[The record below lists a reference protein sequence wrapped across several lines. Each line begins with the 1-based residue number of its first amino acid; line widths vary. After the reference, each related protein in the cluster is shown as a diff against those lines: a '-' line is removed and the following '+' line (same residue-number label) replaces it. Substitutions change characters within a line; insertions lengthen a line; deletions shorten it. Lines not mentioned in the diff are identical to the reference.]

1 MPAAIRRCLALR
13 QLSDVVQ
20 VKHKL
25 GNSCN
30 YHLPTQIG
38 RTFHQKTPYMP
49 NWLRSL
55 LRFPGTRP
63 KAIPDALW
71 QQALAHYPFLAQRT
85 AEEKL
90 RLRSLSA
97 QFLAHKEF
105 TGANGL
111 VVTDEM
117 AVAVAAQACLPLLH
131 WGHKG
136 LKLYDDFEGIVLH
149 PGAMLAR
156 RQRRDAAGVVHD
168 YSEALSGEAMQGG
181 PVTLSWEDVA
191 ASGELATQGHNVV
204 IHEFIHKMDMR
215 DGLPNGCPPLPS
227 RVAKAAWQSAMQSAF
242 ANFRTRVVMAD
253 RFGGEAPW
261 LNAYGA
267 TSPAEFFAVAC
278 EAYFVNRVRFTQDFA
293 ALTAL
298 FDDFFERKTVLRQ

>member
-1 MPAAIRRCLALR
+1 MCVFK
-13 QLSDVVQ
+13 S
-20 VKHKL
+20 
-25 GNSCN
+25 GCNSS
-30 YHLPTQIG
+30 LPTQIR
-38 RTFHQKTPYMP
+38 RTFYKRFHSML

-63 KAIPDALW
+63 EAIPDALW
-71 QQALAHYPFLAQRT
+71 RQTLANYPFLAQCT
-85 AEEKL
+85 ADEKR

-97 QFLAHKEF
+97 QFLAQKEF
-105 TGANGL
+105 TGAHGL
-111 VVTDEM
+111 VVTDAM

-131 WGHKG
+131 WGNKG
-136 LKLYDDFEGIVLH
+136 LRLYDDFMGIVLH

-156 RQRRDAAGVVHD
+156 RQRLDAAGVVHD

-181 PVTLSWEDVA
+181 PVTLSWQDVA

-215 DGLPNGCPPLPS
+215 DGTPNGCPPLPS
-227 RVAKAAWQSAMQSAF
+227 RVAKAAWQSAMQAAF
-242 ANFRTRVVMAD
+242 GSFRTQVAMAD
-253 RFGGEAPW
+253 RFGGEPPW

-267 TSPAEFFAVAC
+267 TSPAEFFAVAS
-278 EAYFVNRVRFTQDFA
+278 EAYFVNRPRFTQDFA

-298 FDDFFERKTVLRQ
+298 FDDFFEQKSLLRH

>member
-1 MPAAIRRCLALR
+1 MRYW
-13 QLSDVVQ
+13 LS
-20 VKHKL
+20 
-25 GNSCN
+25 
-30 YHLPTQIG
+30 
-38 RTFHQKTPYMP
+38 
-49 NWLRSL
+49 SL
-55 LRFPGTRP
+55 LHFVGHRP
-63 KAIPDALW
+63 PAMPDALW
-71 QQALAHYPFLAQRT
+71 RQTLVRYPFLAQHT
-85 AEEKL
+85 ADDKR

-105 TGANGL
+105 TGAHGL

-131 WGHKG
+131 WGSKG
-136 LKLYDDFEGIVLH
+136 LRLYDDFKGIVLH

-191 ASGELATQGHNVV
+191 ASGETATQGHNVV

-215 DGLPNGCPPLPS
+215 SGVPNGCPPLPS
-227 RVAKAAWQSAMQSAF
+227 RVAKAAWQSAMQAAF
-242 ANFRTRVVMAD
+242 ANFRTQVAMAD
-253 RFGGEAPW
+253 RFGGEPPW

-267 TSPAEFFAVAC
+267 TAPAEFFAVAC
-278 EAYFVNRVRFTQDFA
+278 EAYFVNRPRFAQDFA

-298 FDDFFERKTVLRQ
+298 FDDFFERKRPVAQ